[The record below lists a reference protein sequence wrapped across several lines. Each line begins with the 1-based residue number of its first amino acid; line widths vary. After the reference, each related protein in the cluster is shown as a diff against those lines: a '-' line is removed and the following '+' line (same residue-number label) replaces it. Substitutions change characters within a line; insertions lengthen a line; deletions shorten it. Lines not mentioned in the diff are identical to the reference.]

1 MWDRQPNLA
10 QDSILVKSARI
21 IIAASESSA
30 DMLYA
35 TRFRAPDAFVFLE
48 SGGRTALLLS
58 DLELDRG
65 RREARVDE
73 VASYSELEKK
83 LHRGKKQKP
92 AFVAVVGEF
101 LRRRGVRH
109 VVTPRDFPLGVAQ
122 GLKAERIRVEAAE
135 GTFWPQRQFKTP
147 QEVEALQAALRIAE
161 AGMARGHEVL
171 RASKAG
177 KGGTL
182 RWRGRTLSAEVLR
195 IEMEL
200 AVVRA
205 GGEARGDTIIAGGE
219 MACDPHERGK
229 GPLSA
234 NQLII
239 LDIFPRDS
247 RSGYFGDLT
256 RTVIRGR
263 ASEAQRHIWE
273 TCLAGQKRAFEA
285 LRPGLKGDR
294 IHDEIKTF
302 FAKSGY
308 PTSINSGRWRGFFH
322 GTGHGLGLEIHEE
335 PRFAAA
341 TFRSGQVFT
350 VEPGIYWPGVG
361 GVRHEDVV
369 VITDRG
375 HQLISNFPKQLEL

>member
-1 MWDRQPNLA
+1 
-10 QDSILVKSARI
+10 
-21 IIAASESSA
+21 
-30 DMLYA
+30 MLYV

-48 SGGRTALLLS
+48 FGGRTALLLS

-73 VASYSELEKK
+73 VASYSELEKE
-83 LHRGKKQKP
+83 LQRGKKQKP
-92 AFVAVVGEF
+92 TFAKVVGQF
-101 LRRRGVRH
+101 LKRHGVRH
-109 VVTPRDFPLGVAQ
+109 VVTPGDFPLGLAQ
-122 GLKAERIRVEAAE
+122 SLRGERIRIEAVE

-147 QEVEALQAALRIAE
+147 QEVEALQEALRIAE

-171 RASKAG
+171 RASKTRRDG
-177 KGGTL
+177 VL
-182 RWRGRTLSAEVLR
+182 SWRGQTLSAEVLR

-205 GGEARGDTIIAGGE
+205 GGEARGDTIVACGE

-256 RTVIRGR
+256 RTVVRGR
-263 ASEAQRHIWE
+263 ANEAQRHLWE
-273 TCLAGQKRAFEA
+273 TCLVGQQRVLRA
-285 LRPGLKGDR
+285 LRPGLKGQK
-294 IHDEIKTF
+294 IHEETKAF

-308 PTSINSGRWRGFFH
+308 PTTIRNGRWSGFFH

-350 VEPGIYWPGVG
+350 IEPGIYWPGVG

-375 HQLISNFPKQLEL
+375 HHLISNFPKQLEL

>member
-1 MWDRQPNLA
+1 
-10 QDSILVKSARI
+10 
-21 IIAASESSA
+21 
-30 DMLYA
+30 MLYV

-65 RREARVDE
+65 RREARIDE
-73 VASYSELEKK
+73 VASYSELERE
-83 LHRGKKQKP
+83 LQRGKKQKP
-92 AFVAVVGEF
+92 TFAKVVGEF
-101 LRRRGVRH
+101 LKRHGVRH
-109 VVTPRDFPLGVAQ
+109 VVTPRDFPLGLAQ
-122 GLKAERIRVEAAE
+122 SLRGERIRVEAAE
-135 GTFWPQRQFKTP
+135 GTFWPQRQFKSP
-147 QEVEALQAALRIAE
+147 QEVDALEEALRIAE

-171 RASKAG
+171 RASKARRD
-177 KGGTL
+177 GTL
-182 RWRGRTLSAEVLR
+182 SWRGQILSAEVLR

-205 GGEARGDTIIAGGE
+205 GGEARGDTIVACGE
-219 MACDPHERGK
+219 TACDPHERGK

-256 RTVIRGR
+256 RTVVRGR
-263 ASEAQRHIWE
+263 ANEAQRHMWE
-273 TCLAGQKRAFEA
+273 TCLVGQQRVFQA
-285 LRPGLKGDR
+285 LRPGLKGQK
-294 IHDEIKTF
+294 IHEETKAF

-308 PTSINSGRWRGFFH
+308 PTTVRNGRWSGFFH

-375 HQLISNFPKQLEL
+375 HHLISNFPKQLEL

>member
-1 MWDRQPNLA
+1 
-10 QDSILVKSARI
+10 
-21 IIAASESSA
+21 
-30 DMLYA
+30 MLYA

-48 SGGRTALLLS
+48 SRRRTVLLLS
-58 DLELDRG
+58 DLEVDRG
-65 RREARVDE
+65 RREAQVDE
-73 VASYSELEKK
+73 VASYSELEKE
-83 LHRGKKQKP
+83 LQRGKKHKP
-92 AFVAVVGEF
+92 TFAKVVAEF
-101 LRRRGVRH
+101 LKRRGVKH
-109 VVTPRDFPLGVAQ
+109 AVTPRDFPLGLAQ
-122 GLKAERIRVEAAE
+122 SLRGERIRLEAE
-135 GTFWPQRQFKTP
+135 DGTFWPQRQFKTP
-147 QEVEALQAALRIAE
+147 QEVKALEEALRIAE

-171 RASKAG
+171 R
-177 KGGTL
+177 GTKVRKDGIL
-182 RWRGRTLSAEVLR
+182 GWRGRILSAEGLR
-195 IEMEL
+195 VEMEL

-205 GGEARGDTIIAGGE
+205 GGEARGDTIVACGE

-256 RTVIRGR
+256 RTVVRGR
-263 ASEAQRHIWE
+263 ANEAQRHLWE
-273 TCLAGQKRAFEA
+273 TCLVGQQRVLRA
-285 LRPGLKGDR
+285 LRPGLKGQK
-294 IHDEIKTF
+294 IHEETKAF

-308 PTSINSGRWRGFFH
+308 PTTIRNGRWTGFFH

-375 HQLISNFPKQLEL
+375 HHLISNFPKQLEL

>member
-1 MWDRQPNLA
+1 
-10 QDSILVKSARI
+10 
-21 IIAASESSA
+21 
-30 DMLYA
+30 MLYV

-48 SGGRTALLLS
+48 SQGRTVLLLS

-65 RREARVDE
+65 RREAQVDE
-73 VASYSELEKK
+73 VASYSELEKE
-83 LHRGKKQKP
+83 LQGAKKQRP
-92 AFVAVVGEF
+92 TFANVVSEF
-101 LRRRGVRH
+101 LKRRGVRH
-109 VVTPRDFPLGVAQ
+109 VVTPRDFPLGLAQ
-122 GLKAERIRVEAAE
+122 SLRGERIRVEAAE
-135 GTFWPQRQFKTP
+135 GAFWPQRQFKTA
-147 QEVEALQAALRIAE
+147 QEVEALKAALRIAE
-161 AGMARGHEVL
+161 AGMARGHDVL
-171 RASKAG
+171 RASKAR
-177 KGGTL
+177 KDGTL
-182 RWRGRTLSAEVLR
+182 QWRGRILSAEVLR
-195 IEMEL
+195 VEMEL

-205 GGEARGDTIIAGGE
+205 GGEARGDTIVACGE

-256 RTVIRGR
+256 RTVVRGR
-263 ASEAQRHIWE
+263 ANEAQRHIWQI
-273 TCLAGQKRAFEA
+273 CLVGQQRVFQA
-285 LRPGLKGDR
+285 LRPGLKGQK
-294 IHDEIKTF
+294 IHEETKAF

-308 PTSINSGRWRGFFH
+308 PTTIRNGRWSGFFH

-369 VITDRG
+369 LITGRG
-375 HQLISNFPKQLEL
+375 HRLISNFPKQLEL

>member
-1 MWDRQPNLA
+1 
-10 QDSILVKSARI
+10 VKPARL
-21 IIAASESSA
+21 IIASSETSA

-48 SGGRTALLLS
+48 SRGRTVLLLS

-73 VASYSELEKK
+73 VASYSELEKE
-83 LHRGKKQKP
+83 LQHRKKQKP
-92 AFVAVVGEF
+92 AFAAVVGEF
-101 LRRRGVRH
+101 LKRRGVKH
-109 VVTPRDFPLGVAQ
+109 VLTPKDFPLGLATSLR
-122 GLKAERIRVEAAE
+122 GERIRVEAAE

-147 QEVEALQAALRIAE
+147 QEVGALKGALRIAE
-161 AGMARGHEVL
+161 AGMARGHEIL
-171 RASKAG
+171 RVSKAA
-177 KGGTL
+177 KDGTL
-182 RWRGRTLSAEVLR
+182 RWRGRILSAEVLR

-205 GGEARGDTIIAGGE
+205 GGEARGDTIVACGE
-219 MACDPHERGK
+219 AACDPHERGK

-256 RTVIRGR
+256 RTVVRGR
-263 ASEAQRHIWE
+263 ASEAQRHLWT
-273 TCLAGQKRAFEA
+273 TCLAGQERVLQA
-285 LRPGLKGDR
+285 LRPGLKGQK
-294 IHDEIKTF
+294 IHEETKAF

-308 PTSINSGRWRGFFH
+308 PTTIRNGRWSGFFH
-322 GTGHGLGLEIHEE
+322 GTGHSLGLEIHEE

-369 VITDRG
+369 AITDRG
-375 HQLISNFPKQLEL
+375 HQLMSNFPKQLEL

>member
-1 MWDRQPNLA
+1 M
-10 QDSILVKSARI
+10 
-21 IIAASESSA
+21 
-30 DMLYA
+30 
-35 TRFRAPDAFVFLE
+35 
-48 SGGRTALLLS
+48 LLS

-73 VASYSELEKK
+73 VASYSELEKE
-83 LHRGKKQKP
+83 LQRGKRQKP
-92 AFVAVVGEF
+92 TFVNVVAEF
-101 LRRRGVRH
+101 LKRRGVRH
-109 VVTPRDFPLGVAQ
+109 VLTPLDFPLGLAQ
-122 GLKAERIRVEAAE
+122 SLRGERIRVEAVV
-135 GTFWPQRQFKTP
+135 GVFWPQRQFKAP
-147 QEVEALQAALRIAE
+147 QEVAALEEALRVAE

-177 KGGTL
+177 KDGAL
-182 RWRGRTLSAEVLR
+182 LWRGRILSAEVLR
-195 IEMEL
+195 TEMEL

-205 GGEARGDTIIAGGE
+205 GGEARGDTIVACGE

-256 RTVIRGR
+256 RTVVRGR
-263 ASEAQRHIWE
+263 ANEAQRHLWE
-273 TCLAGQKRAFEA
+273 TCLAGQQHVLEA
-285 LRPGLKGDR
+285 LRPGRKGQK
-294 IHDEIKTF
+294 IHEETKAF
-302 FAKSGY
+302 FAKRGY
-308 PTSINSGRWRGFFH
+308 PTAIKNGRWSGFFH

-341 TFRSGQVFT
+341 TFRAGQVFT

-361 GVRHEDVV
+361 GVRHEDVI

-375 HQLISNFPKQLEL
+375 HRLMSNFPKQLEL

>member
-1 MWDRQPNLA
+1 
-10 QDSILVKSARI
+10 VKPARL
-21 IIAASESSA
+21 IIADSETSA

-35 TRFRAPDAFVFLE
+35 TRFRAPDAFVFLA
-48 SGGRTALLLS
+48 SRGRTALLLS

-73 VASYSELEKK
+73 VASYSELEKEVQ
-83 LHRGKKQKP
+83 RGRKQKP
-92 AFVAVVGEF
+92 SFAKVVAEF
-101 LRRRGVRH
+101 LKRRSVRH
-109 VVTPRDFPLGVAQ
+109 VVTPRDFPLG
-122 GLKAERIRVEAAE
+122 LTLDLRSERIRVEAAE
-135 GTFWPQRQFKTP
+135 GSFWPRRQFKMP
-147 QEVEALQAALRIAE
+147 EEVRALEQALRIAE

-171 RASKAG
+171 KASKARKDG
-177 KGGTL
+177 TLSWKGG
-182 RWRGRTLSAEVLR
+182 TLSAEVLR
-195 IEMEL
+195 MEMEL

-205 GGEARGDTIIAGGE
+205 GGEARGDTIVACGE

-229 GPLSA
+229 GALLA

-263 ASEAQRHIWE
+263 ANDAQRHIWE
-273 TCLAGQKRAFEA
+273 TCLAGQQRVLQA
-285 LRPGLKGDR
+285 LRPGLKGQK
-294 IHDEIKTF
+294 IHEETKAF

-308 PTSINSGRWRGFFH
+308 PTAIRNGRWSGFFH

-341 TFRSGQVFT
+341 TFHSGQVFT
-350 VEPGIYWPGVG
+350 IEPGIYWPGLG

-375 HQLISNFPKQLEL
+375 HKLISKFPKQLEL

>member
-1 MWDRQPNLA
+1 
-10 QDSILVKSARI
+10 
-21 IIAASESSA
+21 
-30 DMLYA
+30 MLYA

-48 SGGRTALLLS
+48 SRGRTALLLS

-65 RREARVDE
+65 RREAQGDE
-73 VASYSELEKK
+73 IASYSELEKEIQ
-83 LHRGKKQKP
+83 RGKKQKP
-92 AFVAVVGEF
+92 SFAKVVGEF
-101 LRRRGVRH
+101 LKRRSVRH
-109 VVTPRDFPLGVAQ
+109 VVTPRDFPLGLAQ
-122 GLKAERIRVEAAE
+122 SLQSERIRVQAVE
-135 GTFWPQRQFKTP
+135 GSFWPKRQLKTP
-147 QEVEALQAALRIAE
+147 QEVKALEQALRIAE

-171 RASKAG
+171 RAAKAR
-177 KGGTL
+177 KDGTL
-182 RWRGRTLSAEVLR
+182 RWKGRILSAEVLR
-195 IEMEL
+195 MEMEL

-205 GGEARGDTIIAGGE
+205 GGEARGDTIVACGE
-219 MACDPHERGK
+219 LACDPHERGK
-229 GPLSA
+229 GALSA

-256 RTVIRGR
+256 RTVVRGR
-263 ASEAQRHIWE
+263 ANDAQRHMWE
-273 TCLAGQKRAFEA
+273 TCLVGQQRAFEA
-285 LRPGLKGDR
+285 LRPGLKGQR
-294 IHDEIKTF
+294 IHEETKAF

-308 PTSINSGRWRGFFH
+308 PTSIRDGRWRGFFH

-375 HQLISNFPKQLEL
+375 HKLLSNFPKQLEL

>member
-1 MWDRQPNLA
+1 MKA
-10 QDSILVKSARI
+10 
-21 IIAASESSA
+21 
-30 DMLYA
+30 
-35 TRFRAPDAFVFLE
+35 LE
-48 SGGRTALLLS
+48 
-58 DLELDRG
+58 E
-65 RREARVDE
+65 
-73 VASYSELEKK
+73 
-83 LHRGKKQKP
+83 
-92 AFVAVVGEF
+92 
-101 LRRRGVRH
+101 
-109 VVTPRDFPLGVAQ
+109 
-122 GLKAERIRVEAAE
+122 
-135 GTFWPQRQFKTP
+135 
-147 QEVEALQAALRIAE
+147 ALRIAE

-171 RASKAG
+171 RATKVRKDG
-177 KGGTL
+177 IL
-182 RWRGRTLSAEVLR
+182 RWRGRILSAEDLR

-205 GGEARGDTIIAGGE
+205 GGEARGDTIVACGE
-219 MACDPHERGK
+219 MACDPHERGR

-247 RSGYFGDLT
+247 RTGYFGDLT
-256 RTVIRGR
+256 RTVVRGR
-263 ASEAQRHIWE
+263 ASDAQRHIWE
-273 TCLAGQKRAFEA
+273 TCLVGQQRVLQA
-285 LRPGLKGDR
+285 LRPGLKGER
-294 IHDEIKTF
+294 IHEEMKAF

-308 PTSINSGRWRGFFH
+308 PTAIRNGRWSGFFH

-375 HQLISNFPKQLEL
+375 HKLISNFPKQLEL